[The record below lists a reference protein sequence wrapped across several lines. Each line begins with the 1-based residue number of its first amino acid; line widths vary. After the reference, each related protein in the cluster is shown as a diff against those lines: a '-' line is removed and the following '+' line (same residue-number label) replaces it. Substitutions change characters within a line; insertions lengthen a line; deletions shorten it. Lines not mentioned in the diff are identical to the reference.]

1 MNTAQDFANLVSDHA
16 TKAGYDLS
24 GPRSGG
30 RKKLAKDT
38 GMCHASVCRMLNGQ
52 VIPQVWFLERLGD
65 AINVHVFVL
74 LEAAG
79 IVSPG
84 ALTTPTPPQ
93 SKPLTV
99 RQAAEGFGITRLL
112 NIRLLEA
119 VTTVLLNDEAGA
131 A

>member
-1 MNTAQDFANLVSDHA
+1 MSAAQDFGSFVSVHA
-16 TKAGYDLS
+16 TKAGYDIS

-30 RKKLAKDT
+30 RKSLAEDT
-38 GMCHASVCRMLNGQ
+38 GMSQTSVSRMLNGQ
-52 VIPQVWFLERLGD
+52 VIPDAYALERLAN

-79 IVSPG
+79 VVSPG

-93 SKPLTV
+93 PKPLTV
-99 RQAAEGFGITRLL
+99 RQAAEAFGITEPI

-119 VTTVLLNDEAGA
+119 VTAVLLDDKAGA